1 MESLSTQPGLRPP
14 PLPAPSRRE
23 RFGWLGHLALLT
35 AWLVALIYFGQRRI
49 ASGRHRAL
57 GSARDVCW
65 AVGTEIGMFSAVCG
79 LAWLCSRATVGEW
92 RLRWRGGFGPLW
104 RGTLY
109 AVGLRVGTFVVGI
122 IVFFTLVALGL
133 LDAKTGRNFRPQIE
147 NLVSV
152 QALAHDRTFYWCMVT
167 LLSATAGVVEETW
180 RAGMLAGLAGV
191 FPGVFGGRG
200 GQWFAI
206 VPVAVLFGLGHLYMG
221 WSAVVMT
228 GLLGLVLGALV
239 VWHRTIWD
247 AAVAHALFDACG
259 LALLAWMA
267 ERNPHLLGQ

>member
-1 MESLSTQPGLRPP
+1 MQPGLRPP
-14 PLPAPSRRE
+14 PLPTLSHRE
-23 RFGWLGHLALLT
+23 RLRWLGHLALLT
-35 AWLVALIYFGQRRI
+35 AWLAALIYFGQRRV

-57 GSARDVCW
+57 SSVRDVYW
-65 AVGTEIGMFSAVCG
+65 AVGTEIAIFGVVCG
-79 LAWLCSRATVGEW
+79 LAWLFSRATADEW
-92 RLRWRGGFGPLW
+92 RLRWRGGFGPVW

-109 AVGLRVGTFVVGI
+109 AVGLRVGSFVVPVV
-122 IVFFTLVALGL
+122 VFFTLIALGL
-133 LDAKTGRNFRPQIE
+133 LDPKTMGEFRPHVE

-152 QALAHDRTFYWCMVT
+152 QALARDRAFYWCMVT

-191 FPGVFGGRG
+191 WPEVFGGRG
-200 GQWFAI
+200 GQWFAV

-228 GLLGLVLGALV
+228 AALGLVLGALV
-239 VWHRTIWD
+239 VGHGTIWD
-247 AAVAHALFDACG
+247 AAIAHALFDAGG

-267 ERNPHLLGQ
+267 ARNPHLLGQ